1 MDGLAKLCRLA
12 PFMRSAFMA
21 KLEIV
26 GGRFLYNLDADAGK
40 GSPKRRD
47 DVELVRF
54 GYFCIKVSSKLQA
67 RIPPRM
73 NTALES
79 LQAQGPFLPDLQ
91 VVIDA
96 HQADRGGTQD
106 GKVSVG
112 KPQLTQDFNYDG
124 THSWTIFRLCMSMID
139 RLPNQYPRIDLDEK
153 SGLTISKKVRELFR
167 TE

>member
-1 MDGLAKLCRLA
+1 
-12 PFMRSAFMA
+12 MA

-26 GGRFLYNLDADAGK
+26 GGRFLYNIDADVGK
-40 GSPKRRD
+40 GSPNRLD

-54 GYFCIKVSSKLQA
+54 GYFCVKVNPKLQA
-67 RIPPRM
+67 RTSSRM
-73 NTALES
+73 KAALES
-79 LQAQGPFLPDLQ
+79 RQPQGPFLPDLQ
-91 VVIDA
+91 AIIEA

-112 KPQLTQDFNYDG
+112 RPQLTNDFNYDG
-124 THSWTIFRLCMSMID
+124 THSWIIFSLCMSMID

-167 TE
+167 LD